1 MKTLMLF
8 LQKFIPFVLA
18 IVIFVALGFGIYKL
32 NKKAS
37 DQNLKQEEVMGE
49 ETAFQKALEP
59 IYIEPQRL
67 IIPTLNINAAIEPVG
82 VAQDGSL
89 ETPKIALNVGWYEDG
104 AMTGQKGNL
113 LLNAHYDDNYGRPAA
128 FWPLKNI
135 KVDDKVVVLD
145 AYGRRYEYKVINYEL
160 IGINDPDRLKVFK
173 SDESA
178 KITLITCGGVWISG
192 KATYDKRLVIK
203 GELIR

>member
-1 MKTLMLF
+1 MA
-8 LQKFIPFVLA
+8 V
-18 IVIFVALGFGIYKL
+18 
-32 NKKAS
+32 
-37 DQNLKQEEVMGE
+37 E
-49 ETAFQKALEP
+49 ETAFQKAMEP

-67 IIPTLNINAAIEPVG
+67 IISTLNIDAAIEPVG
-82 VAQDGSL
+82 VAQDGAL

-145 AYGRRYEYKVINYEL
+145 TYGREYEYKVISYEL

-178 KITLITCGGVWISG
+178 KITLITCGGVWIPG
-192 KATYDKRLVIK
+192 EATYDKRLVIK